1 MPSQRTRVL
10 GLQLYETNVNGF
22 LHWGFNFYNS
32 GLSYAEIDPYAVTNA
47 GGAFPPGDG
56 FIVYPSG
63 NGVNLSLRSE
73 IIGMGFEDYD
83 LLYTLEKK
91 IGKEK
96 VQEMLKNEGVSGYTV
111 YPRDAAWHTEFI
123 EKVKRLLA

>member
-1 MPSQRTRVL
+1 MYP
-10 GLQLYETNVNGF
+10 NG
-22 LHWGFNFYNS
+22 
-32 GLSYAEIDPYAVTNA
+32 D
-47 GGAFPPGDG
+47 
-56 FIVYPSG
+56 
-63 NGVNLSLRSE
+63 GVNLSLRSE

-111 YPRDAAWHTEFI
+111 YPRDAAWHTAFI

>member
-1 MPSQRTRVL
+1 
-10 GLQLYETNVNGF
+10 
-22 LHWGFNFYNS
+22 
-32 GLSYAEIDPYAVTNA
+32 
-47 GGAFPPGDG
+47 
-56 FIVYPSG
+56 
-63 NGVNLSLRSE
+63 
-73 IIGMGFEDYD
+73 MGFEDYD

-111 YPRDAAWHTEFI
+111 YPRDAAWHTAFI